1 MNNSIQAINV
11 KDKLAKVSTF
21 WDPKLVGEINGQEV
35 KVVKLKDEFV
45 WHDHKDADEL
55 FLVIKG
61 HLVIHFRDK
70 DVHASEGEIIIVPK
84 GVEHKPE
91 TISDEVEIIL
101 IDPKGTVNTGD
112 VQSELTRDSV
122 EEI

>member
-1 MNNSIQAINV
+1 MVEAVNIA
-11 KDKLAKVSTF
+11 KKLSVFKTY

-35 KVVKLKDEFV
+35 KVVKLKGEFV

-55 FLVIKG
+55 FLVVKG
-61 HLVIHFRDK
+61 HLIVHFRDK
-70 DVHASEGEIIIVPK
+70 DIHADEGEIIIVPK

-91 TISDEVEIIL
+91 APEEVHIIL

-112 VQSELTRDSV
+112 VKSKHTV
-122 EEI
+122 KKPKKI

>member
-1 MNNSIQAINV
+1 MNNSILTINIV
-11 KDKLAKVSTF
+11 EKLAKVSTY

-35 KVVKLKDEFV
+35 KVVKLKGEFV

-70 DVHASEGEIIIVPK
+70 DVHADEGEIIIVPK

-91 TISDEVEIIL
+91 ATDEVHIIL

-112 VQSELTRDSV
+112 VKSDLTRKIV

>member
-1 MNNSIQAINV
+1 MSNSIQAINI
-11 KDKLAKVSTF
+11 KDKLTKVSTF
-21 WDPKLVGEINGQEV
+21 WDPKLIDEINGQEV
-35 KVVKLKDEFV
+35 KVVKLKGEFV

-55 FLVIKG
+55 FLVVKG

-70 DVHASEGEIIIVPK
+70 DVHADEGEIIIVPK

-91 TISDEVEIIL
+91 ATEEVHIIL
-101 IDPKGTVNTGD
+101 IDTKGTANTGD
-112 VQSELTRDSV
+112 VESNLTSKKL

>member
-1 MNNSIQAINV
+1 MNNSIHAINITN
-11 KDKLAKVSTF
+11 KLSKVITH
-21 WDPKLVGEINGQEV
+21 WDPKLIGEINGQEV
-35 KVVKLKDEFV
+35 KVVKLKGEFV

-61 HLVIHFRDK
+61 HLIIHFRDK
-70 DVHASEGEIIIVPK
+70 DIHADEGEIIIVPK

-91 TISDEVEIIL
+91 AKEEVHIIL

-112 VQSELTRDSV
+112 VESDLTRKTV

>member
-1 MNNSIQAINV
+1 MNNSIQAINI
-11 KDKLAKVSTF
+11 KEKLSKVSTY

-35 KVVKLKDEFV
+35 KVVKLTGEFV

-70 DVHASEGEIIIVPK
+70 DVHADEGEIIIVPK

-91 TISDEVEIIL
+91 AQEEVHIIL
-101 IDPKGTVNTGD
+101 IDTKGTANTGD
-112 VQSELTRDSV
+112 VASKYTRKTAEV
-122 EEI
+122 I

>member
-1 MNNSIQAINV
+1 MADAINIAE
-11 KDKLAKVSTF
+11 KLSKFTRH

-35 KVVKLKDEFV
+35 KVVKLKGEFV

-55 FLVIKG
+55 FLVVKG
-61 HLVIHFRDK
+61 YFIMHFRDK
-70 DVHASEGEIIIVPK
+70 DVRVNEGEIIIVPK

-91 TISDEVEIIL
+91 ALEEFHIVL

-112 VQSELTRDSV
+112 VESDKTVKQPKQ
-122 EEI
+122 I

>member
-1 MNNSIQAINV
+1 MVEAINIRE
-11 KDKLAKVSTF
+11 KLSKFSTY
-21 WDPKLVGEINGQEV
+21 WDPKLVGELNGQEV
-35 KVVKLKDEFV
+35 KVVKLKGEFV

-55 FLVIKG
+55 FLVVKG

-70 DVHASEGEIIIVPK
+70 DVHADEGEIIIIPQ

-91 TISDEVEIIL
+91 ASEEVHIVL

-112 VQSELTRDSV
+112 VESKHTVKEPEQV
-122 EEI
+122 

>member
-1 MNNSIQAINV
+1 MTKTIHAINLIE
-11 KDKLAKVSTF
+11 KLSKVTTF

-35 KVVKLKDEFV
+35 KVVKLQGEFV
-45 WHDHKDADEL
+45 WHDHKEADEL

-70 DVHASEGEIIIVPK
+70 DVHANTGEIIIIPK

-91 TISDEVEIIL
+91 AVEEVHIIL
-101 IDPKGTVNTGD
+101 IDPKGTINTGD
-112 VQSELTRDSV
+112 VKSDLTSKNL